1 MLNMECERF
10 REQKAEHCGG
20 SVTPDVKYVVP
31 IIPWWAGGIGIGLIL
46 IVAVALIE
54 PIGVST
60 QYVVAVGLLLH
71 QLIPSVAARSPY
83 LAETAEGWT
92 ALTYE
97 FMFVLGIPLGAFL
110 AASATGRL
118 RYRMVPIEWEAR
130 FGALPGRRLVWSF
143 IGGFILLFGARF
155 GGGCTSGHMI
165 SGVSQLAISSLIF
178 STALF
183 LSAIV
188 TARLLYGH
196 GKRG

>member
-1 MLNMECERF
+1 VMRDA
-10 REQKAEHCGG
+10 KHIA
-20 SVTPDVKYVVP
+20 P
-31 IIPWWAGGIGIGLIL
+31 IMSWWAGGLGVGLIL
-46 IVAVALIE
+46 IVAVALVQ

-60 QYVVAVGLLLH
+60 EYVVAVGLLLH
-71 QLIPSVAARSPY
+71 QLIPSVAAQSPY
-83 LAETAEGWT
+83 LAESAEGWT

-97 FMFVLGIPLGAFL
+97 FMFVLGIPLGAFI

-118 RYRMVPIEWEAR
+118 RYRMVPVEWEAR
-130 FGALPGRRLVWSF
+130 FGSLPGRRLVWSF

-188 TARLLYGH
+188 TARLLYRDGR
-196 GKRG
+196 RG

>member
-1 MLNMECERF
+1 MANDARQALW
-10 REQKAEHCGG
+10 
-20 SVTPDVKYVVP
+20 V
-31 IIPWWAGGIGIGLIL
+31 IPWWAGGLGIGLIL
-46 IVAVALIE
+46 IVAVALVQ

-71 QLIPSVAARSPY
+71 QVIPSVAEQSPY
-83 LAETAEGWT
+83 LSETAEGWS

-110 AASATGRL
+110 AASTTGRL

-130 FGALPGRRLVWSF
+130 FGSLPGRRLVWSF

-188 TARLLYGH
+188 TARLLYGN
-196 GKRG
+196 GRRR